1 MNIFFLNMGQQRQAN
16 VRRCFFFC
24 AALVAGSSMG
34 ACTTLQ
40 TTPSAQSATPA
51 DEKILAQTFSLNGR
65 ISVRVGDKLDSG
77 QIQWRRTLDGERIG
91 LYSPLGS
98 QVAELLIDKRANIV
112 TLRQGTETSTAAS
125 ISELTQSM
133 LGAPIDLDLLNAWV
147 QGVGLIENQATDVTL
162 ANGDK
167 WRVTAERFN
176 VAGAGGNYR
185 FASRVT
191 ATRGDV
197 MVRLVIDEW
206 TPQ

>member
-1 MNIFFLNMGQQRQAN
+1 
-16 VRRCFFFC
+16 
-24 AALVAGSSMG
+24 MG

-51 DEKILAQTFSLNGR
+51 DEKIRAQTFSLSGR

-77 QIQWRRTLDGERIG
+77 KIQWRRALDEERIG

-98 QVAELLIDKRANIV
+98 QVAALVLDKASGTV
-112 TLRQGTETSTAAS
+112 TLRQGTETTTAAS
-125 ISELTQSM
+125 VNELTQTM
-133 LGAPIDLDLLNAWV
+133 LGAPLDLDLLDAWV
-147 QGVGLIENQATDVTL
+147 QGVGLIEDQATDVTL
-162 ANGDK
+162 ANGEK

-197 MVRLVIDEW
+197 VVRLVIDEW

>member
-1 MNIFFLNMGQQRQAN
+1 MGQQRQAN
-16 VRRCFFFC
+16 VRRCFFVC
-24 AALVAGSSMG
+24 AAIVAVTSLG

-40 TTPSAQSATPA
+40 STPGLQSATGVS
-51 DEKILAQTFSLNGR
+51 EKILAQTFSLVGR

-77 QIQWRRTLDGERIG
+77 KIQWRRALDEERIG

-98 QVAELLIDKRANIV
+98 QVAELVLDKAKSIV
-112 TLRQGTETSTAAS
+112 TLRQGTETTTAAS
-125 ISELTQSM
+125 VNELTQSM
-133 LGAPIDLDLLNAWV
+133 LGAPLDLELLNAWV
-147 QGVGLIENQATDVTL
+147 QGVGLIENLATDVTL

-176 VAGAGGNYR
+176 AAGAGGNYR

-197 MVRLVIDEW
+197 VVRLVIDEW

>member
-1 MNIFFLNMGQQRQAN
+1 
-16 VRRCFFFC
+16 
-24 AALVAGSSMG
+24 MG

-98 QVAELLIDKRANIV
+98 QVAELLVDKRANIV

>member
-1 MNIFFLNMGQQRQAN
+1 MRMGQQRQAN
-16 VRRCFFFC
+16 VRRCFFVGV
-24 AALVAGSSMG
+24 ALVAATSLG

-40 TTPSAQSATPA
+40 PKPAAQSASGA
-51 DEKILAQTFSLNGR
+51 SANFFAQTFSLIGR

-77 QIQWRRTLDGERIG
+77 KIQWRRALDEERIG

-98 QVAELLIDKRANIV
+98 QVAELVLDKAKSIV
-112 TLRQGTETSTAAS
+112 TLRQGAETTTAGS
-125 ISELTQSM
+125 VGELTQSM
-133 LGAPIDLDLLNAWV
+133 LGTPLDLDLLNAWV
-147 QGVGLIENQATDVTL
+147 QGVGLVENQATDVNL
-162 ANGDK
+162 ANGEK

-176 VAGAGGNYR
+176 VAGLGGNYR

-197 MVRLVIDEW
+197 VVRLVIDEW

>member
-24 AALVAGSSMG
+24 AALVAASSMG

-77 QIQWRRTLDGERIG
+77 QIQWRRTLDWERIG

-98 QVAELLIDKRANIV
+98 QVAELLVDKRANIV

>member
-1 MNIFFLNMGQQRQAN
+1 M
-16 VRRCFFFC
+16 RRCFFMCVVFY
-24 AALVAGSSMG
+24 AIVTLD

-40 TTPSAQSATPA
+40 VTRDAQLATPGG
-51 DEKILAQTFSLNGR
+51 EKIVAQTFSLNGR
-65 ISVRVGDKLDSG
+65 ISVRVNDKLDSG
-77 QIQWRRTLDGERIG
+77 QIRWHRTLDEERIG

-98 QVAELLIDKRANIV
+98 QIAELLIDKRANIV
-112 TLRQGTETSTAAS
+112 TLRQGTESTTAAS
-125 ISELTQSM
+125 VSELTQSM
-133 LGAPIDLDLLNAWV
+133 LGAPLDLDLLNAWV
-147 QGVGLIENQATDVTL
+147 QGVGLIENLATDVTL
-162 ANGDK
+162 ANGEK

-197 MVRLVIDEW
+197 AVRLVIDEW